1 MIMYPQHKKQNIIR
15 FPTSRAE
22 RQKILKES
30 KDIRVRIITT
40 LRITCGWLAIIAAA
54 LFVVANLN
62 LFTFSSIRNLSSYI
76 SAGLHQHSQDISTI
90 SYENGLI
97 SDAALFQSGLAYA
110 DSDMLFLAKPGG
122 LITLRQPL
130 GFASP
135 TVETSKNHVL
145 VYDRGGSKAML
156 ATASGDSASLDL
168 GSSIISGSISH
179 DGHFVLIS
187 DTQGY
192 HACVSVYDTKGK
204 EVFKF
209 QSSEYYIVAA
219 ALSMNGNSLAVL
231 AFKQNGVALESH
243 LLLYSTIDGSLTADA
258 VLPDTLGLDVC
269 FLTNNSVAALCD
281 TGLYLIDSKGRV
293 DHAISAAANDLLAF
307 SLQDGAVAIATRAYS
322 SGARSEL
329 YSIRESGK
337 LSGPHPL
344 SDEPSAISISDAGI
358 AALSSSGV
366 SVFDVDFAPL
376 WFNTEAVG
384 ARRVLLDDNGT
395 LYALYAKGARLFTAH
410 SPQSED
416 ISHAK

>member
-1 MIMYPQHKKQNIIR
+1 MYPQPKKQNIIR

-30 KDIRVRIITT
+30 KDIRVRIIST
-40 LRITCGWLAIIAAA
+40 LRITCGWLAVIAAA

-62 LFTFSSIRNLSSYI
+62 LFTFSSIRNLSSYV
-76 SAGLHQHSQDISTI
+76 AVGLQQHKKDISTI

-97 SDAALFQSGLAYA
+97 SDAALFESGLAYA
-110 DSDMLFLAKPGG
+110 DNDMLFLAKPGG

-130 GFASP
+130 GYASP
-135 TVETSKNHVL
+135 TTEATENHVL
-145 VYDRGGSKAML
+145 IYDRGGNKAML
-156 ATASGDSASLDL
+156 ATASGAAAELEL
-168 GSSIISGSISH
+168 NSSIITGSISR

-192 HACVSVYDTKGK
+192 HASVAVYDTKGK
-204 EVFKF
+204 EVFKY

-219 ALSMNGNSLAVL
+219 ALSMNSKSLAVL

-243 LLLYSTIDGSLTADA
+243 LLLYSTMDGSLTVDA
-258 VLPDTLGLDVC
+258 TLPDTLGLDVC

-281 TGLYLIDSKGRV
+281 SGLYLINNKGEV

-307 SLQDGAVAIATRAYS
+307 SLQDGALAIATRAYS

-329 YSIRESGK
+329 YSIRENGK

-344 SDEPSAISISDAGI
+344 GDEPSAISISDSGI
-358 AALSSSGV
+358 ATLSSSGV
-366 SVFDVDFAPL
+366 SVYDTNFAPL
-376 WFNTEAVG
+376 WFNAEAVG
-384 ARRVLLDDNGT
+384 ARRILLDDNGT
-395 LYALYAKGARLFTAH
+395 LFALYAKGARLFTAH